1 MTPRTTPRPLP
12 RRRARR
18 HTPEEARRAIL
29 EAALRFLSRR
39 PFRDLS
45 VGELMVGA
53 EHSRPAFYQYFQD
66 LHELME
72 SLLAELVTQ
81 IDAVANP
88 WLVGKGDPEV
98 ALRESLRGLVQV
110 GVEHGGILR
119 AVAEAAPFDPRLE
132 RAWST
137 FMAHWDDA
145 VCARI
150 EAQQAQGLIPPFDAR
165 AMASALN
172 RLDAAILIQ
181 AFGHRRPAD
190 PEGVL
195 DTLHRIWASS
205 LYGPSRKS
213 RTGRRPRPSP

>member
-1 MTPRTTPRPLP
+1 MSIAQGGARSGFPPA
-12 RRRARR
+12 RARV
-18 HTPEEARRAIL
+18 PPPVVVLPALCAAARADDL
-29 EAALRFLSRR
+29 VTLDTTASSTWVLGASAPQGLAASN
-39 PFRDLS
+39 
-45 VGELMVGA
+45 A
-53 EHSRPAFYQYFQD
+53 
-66 LHELME
+66 
-72 SLLAELVTQ
+72 LLAELVTQ